1 LYLFESFQGFILIP
15 STGVIYLSTSAET
28 DPRGRLQSA
37 LAQLLTSGP
46 ALVTDSGSSS
56 PATALF
62 SLYYEQSLP
71 VNNTRMDSNIC
82 KLPPPS
88 LDLAFDDSTLDV
100 VQTVYGRLS
109 ETLQL
114 AGEYMVFKS
123 REQGDDEEDVDM

>member
-1 LYLFESFQGFILIP
+1 LYILESSSGIILIP
-15 STGVIYLSTSAET
+15 SIGVIYLSTSAET

-37 LAQLLTSGP
+37 LAQLLTSAP
-46 ALVTDSGSSS
+46 ALMTDSGSSS

-62 SLYYEQSLP
+62 SLYYEQNFP
-71 VNNTRMDSNIC
+71 VNNIRMDSNIC

-88 LDLAFDDSTLDV
+88 VDLAFDDSTLDV
-100 VQTVYGRLS
+100 VQTVYGRWS